1 MGVMNASTTD
11 SKTHEFDV
19 EDVEYLRHGDKPL
32 LARVY
37 KPRGDGPFPAL
48 VECHGGAWCMS
59 DRHTEKIRHEAMAS
73 HGIVSVALDF
83 RSGNEAPYPAS
94 VQDINYAVR
103 WAKANARALKTRPEL
118 VGLSG
123 QSSGGHLAMR
133 VAMRPNDPRYA
144 AIPLP
149 AGSPTADASV
159 PCVILSW
166 PVINPLSRYRLA
178 VRARDGVNPPEW
190 PTSIIARQDAYWKD
204 EANMAEGNPLLAL
217 ERGEK
222 VHTPPA
228 IWFQAHG
235 DMMHDYKDEDS
246 SFAGN
251 EPQRF
256 VANYRKAGGTIDLVY
271 FDGPRMAG
279 HSPDLAKMGANFA
292 RMVEFGKE
300 HMGAARKAA

>member
-1 MGVMNASTTD
+1 MDAKIADT
-11 SKTHEFDV
+11 KTHEFDV

-32 LARVY
+32 LARVF
-37 KPRGDGPFPAL
+37 KPRGEGPFPAL

-59 DRHTEKIRHEAMAS
+59 DRTTEKIRHKAMAS

-103 WAKANARALKTRPEL
+103 WVKLNARQLKTQPDL

-123 QSSGGHLAMR
+123 QSSGGHLAML
-133 VAMRPNDPRYA
+133 VAMRPRDPRYA

-149 AGSPTADASV
+149 PGSPALDASV
-159 PCVILSW
+159 RCVIMSW

-178 VRARDGVNPPEW
+178 VRARDGANPPEW
-190 PTSIIARQDAYWKD
+190 PKSIIARQDSYWGS
-204 EANMAEGNPLLAL
+204 EANMAEGNPMLAL
-217 ERGEK
+217 ERGEA
-222 VHTPPA
+222 VLTPPA

-246 SFAGN
+246 NFAGN
-251 EPQRF
+251 EPHRF
-256 VANYRKAGGTIDLVY
+256 VANYRKAGGAIDLVY

-279 HSPDLAKMGANFA
+279 HSPDLATMGANFE
-292 RMVEFGKE
+292 RMVEFVAKHMTGKQQ
-300 HMGAARKAA
+300 AA